1 MSLMDIQP
9 QLPIFREIASFY
21 HLKIVKNAD
30 FDSLIT
36 IWTYKFQIKLCLD
49 GKYQLYR
56 LLWNMV
62 TKCVRSNIPPP
73 FLTSNR
79 PVTLKFGITV
89 ITAAHPGVYKLQV
102 FAK

>member
-49 GKYQLYR
+49 GKY
-56 LLWNMV
+56 
-62 TKCVRSNIPPP
+62 S
-73 FLTSNR
+73 
-79 PVTLKFGITV
+79 TLQAFMEYG
-89 ITAAHPGVYKLQV
+89 YQMCEE
-102 FAK
+102 